1 MERRDERRS
10 VAHKED
16 AAALLLILLV
26 ESATGCGV
34 GNVVD
39 VTGKT
44 PVNDAAST
52 LTKLYNSNEY
62 TIRKNDVV
70 AVITKTLPV
79 FFWLCERRF

>member
-1 MERRDERRS
+1 M
-10 VAHKED
+10 AHKED

-44 PVNDAAST
+44 PMNDAAST
-52 LTKLYNSNEY
+52 LTNLYNTNEY
-62 TIRKNDVV
+62 STMRKNDVV

-79 FFWLCERRF
+79 FFCSVVKGGFEV